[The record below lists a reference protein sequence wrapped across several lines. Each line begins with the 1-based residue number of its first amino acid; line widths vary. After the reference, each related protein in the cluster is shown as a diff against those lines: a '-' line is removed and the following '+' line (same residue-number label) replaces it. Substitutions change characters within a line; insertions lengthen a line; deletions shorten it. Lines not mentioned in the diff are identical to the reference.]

1 MKENKLLKGITKIVD
16 KNYFNILINSN
27 KKLRIKWG
35 IDPTKPDLTLGHFVI
50 LKKLKEFQDLGH
62 KIIIIIGDY
71 TAMIG
76 DPSGRSFIRPTIS
89 NEEIKHNYKTY
100 IDQIFKIINYNK
112 TEIHFNS
119 EWLKK
124 ISFEDLLIFFK
135 KITVSKLLER
145 NDFENRFK
153 NKTPISIMEF
163 LYPIIQGYDSIM
175 IKSDIEIGGND
186 QLFNLMIGRALQ
198 KLVKQ
203 NKQIAI
209 CMPLLKGLDG
219 NYKMSKSYN
228 NYISFN
234 DTSSN
239 MFGKIM
245 SISDDLMYH
254 YYEIIEN
261 LSHKEI
267 EKIKINLHPMEAKKQ
282 LAHKIVSYFYNKEI
296 ADNSYNEFM
305 QIFSKKNNPE
315 NILTFIWEKLNLNEE
330 AYIIDILK
338 NSKCFTSVKHIKRLL
353 KDKAIKINNEKIENQ
368 FLKIKKPA
376 INNSIIIKAGKK
388 HFIKILSNKK

>member
-1 MKENKLLKGITKIVD
+1 MKENTLLKGITKIVD
-16 KNYFNILINSN
+16 KNDFNILINSN

-35 IDPTKPDLTLGHFVI
+35 IDPTKPDLTLGHFII

-76 DPSGRSFIRPTIS
+76 DPSGRSFMRPIIS
-89 NEEIKHNYKTY
+89 NEEIQYNYKTY
-100 IDQIFKIINYNK
+100 INQIFKVLDSNS

-124 ISFEDLLIFFK
+124 LNFEDLLIFFR

-153 NKTPISIMEF
+153 NKKPISIIEF

-175 IKSDIEIGGND
+175 VKSDIEIGGND
-186 QLFNLMIGRALQ
+186 QLFNLIIGRILQ
-198 KLVKQ
+198 KLVKES
-203 NKQIAI
+203 KQVAI

-234 DTSSN
+234 DTPNN
-239 MFGKIM
+239 MFGKVM
-245 SISDDLMYH
+245 SISDDLMFH

-261 LSHKEI
+261 LSNKEI
-267 EKIKINLHPMEAKKQ
+267 KEIKINLHPMEAKKQ
-282 LAHKIVSYFYNKEI
+282 LAYKIVSYFYSQKI
-296 ADNSYNEFM
+296 AEDSYNEFVK
-305 QIFSKKNNPE
+305 IFSQKNNPS
-315 NILTFIWEKLNLNEE
+315 NILTFIWDKLNLNEE

-338 NSKCFTSVKHIKRLL
+338 YSKIFDSTKHIKRLF
-353 KDKAIKINNEKIENQ
+353 KDGAIKVNDKKIDNP
-368 FLKIKKPA
+368 FFKIKKPSF
-376 INNSIIIKAGKK
+376 NNYIIIKTGKK
-388 HFIKILSNKK
+388 NFIKILSN